1 MWGLVLGGAPR
12 LFGFAFRLLLPPVTL
27 QCPSMIRNFRHKG
40 LGQFFQMGTTRGI
53 NAQHAA
59 KLRRLLFALSTAETP
74 DNMNAPSY
82 RLHQLRG
89 EREGQWA
96 VSVSG
101 NWRLVFE
108 FEDGDVVN
116 VDLVDYH

>member
-1 MWGLVLGGAPR
+1 
-12 LFGFAFRLLLPPVTL
+12 
-27 QCPSMIRNFRHKG
+27 MIRRFRHKG
-40 LGQFFQMGTTRGI
+40 VEQFFRSGDTSGI

-59 KLRRLLFALSTAETP
+59 RLRRLLTTLNRSVGPAGMSLP
-74 DNMNAPSY
+74 GY
-82 RLHQLRG
+82 RLHRLKGGRA
-89 EREGQWA
+89 GQWA

-108 FEDGDVVN
+108 FEGDDATN